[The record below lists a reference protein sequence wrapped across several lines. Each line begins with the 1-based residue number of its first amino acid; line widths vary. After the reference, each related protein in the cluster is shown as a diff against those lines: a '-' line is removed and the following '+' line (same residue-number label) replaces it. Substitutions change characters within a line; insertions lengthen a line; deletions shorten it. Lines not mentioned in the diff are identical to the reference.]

1 MNLPFKL
8 PVRFEIGGYL
18 VAADAELITSMPDAT
33 TAEMEAIVA
42 LMNQGYKA
50 PKPEPETMQIQVCN
64 ACGSAN
70 VVIDAF
76 VHVNEPDDVRTF
88 DDRYCENCEC
98 SCKTHEVTVPRDFDI
113 YSDIY
118 KEGE

>member
-1 MNLPFKL
+1 MNPPFKL

-18 VAADAELITSMPDAT
+18 VAADAELITSMPEAT

-42 LMNQGYKA
+42 LMNQGYEA
-50 PKPEPETMQIQVCN
+50 PKPEPETMQVEVCN

-70 VVIDAF
+70 VMIDAF
-76 VHVNEPDDVRTF
+76 VHANESDDVRTF
-88 DDRYCENCEC
+88 DRRYCENCEDL
-98 SCKTHEVTVPRDFDI
+98 CKTHTVTVPSSFDI

-118 KEGE
+118 KEGK